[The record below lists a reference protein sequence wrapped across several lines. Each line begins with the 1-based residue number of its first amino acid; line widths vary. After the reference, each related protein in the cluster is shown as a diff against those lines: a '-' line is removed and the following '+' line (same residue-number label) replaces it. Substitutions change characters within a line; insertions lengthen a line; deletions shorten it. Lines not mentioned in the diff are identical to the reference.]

1 VLEESAVRALAT
13 RRAVP
18 AVVSF
23 YLDVDGRRYPR
34 PSDYAPRIEHL
45 FRLVRRAAEHHEP
58 HVATVLEADLARIA
72 DWLGRD
78 LDRSTTRGV
87 AAFSASAQGFFEVFE
102 LSLPVRDQAVVG
114 AGPDVAQ
121 LVAILAAS
129 QPALL
134 VAVDR
139 QRSRMLRVLFDEVEE
154 LEAPI
159 DEIPR
164 QVDTDVELGSFEHR
178 HEEFTRKHL
187 RRVAR
192 AVVEELRH
200 HPAEHLVLS
209 GSRETVAQLEAY
221 LPQHTLVLLSGR
233 IDLPTSRRQADLARA
248 TNELVQQTHRR
259 RQLGL
264 AKELRDR
271 AIQGAAAVT
280 GLTATLDALSDQR
293 IETLAVDAGF
303 EAQGGRCRDC
313 DALVALGERCSRCGG
328 TVVPVENVVDAAI
341 TEAFTHHVGFELC
354 ERDDLADL
362 GHIGAF
368 ERR

>member
-1 VLEESAVRALAT
+1 
-13 RRAVP
+13 
-18 AVVSF
+18 
-23 YLDVDGRRYPR
+23 
-34 PSDYAPRIEHL
+34 
-45 FRLVRRAAEHHEP
+45 
-58 HVATVLEADLARIA
+58 
-72 DWLGRD
+72 
-78 LDRSTTRGV
+78 
-87 AAFSASAQGFFEVFE
+87 
-102 LSLPVRDQAVVG
+102 
-114 AGPDVAQ
+114 
-121 LVAILAAS
+121 
-129 QPALL
+129 
-134 VAVDR
+134 
-139 QRSRMLRVLFDEVEE
+139 MLRVLFDEVEE

-159 DEIPR
+159 DDIPR

-178 HEEFTRKHL
+178 HEEFTRKHI

-233 IDLPTSRRQADLARA
+233 IDLPTSSRRSDLARA
-248 TNELVQQTHRR
+248 TNELVQETHRR

-271 AIQGAAAVT
+271 ANQGAAVT
-280 GLTATLDALSDQR
+280 GLTATLDALSAQR
-293 IETLAVDAGF
+293 VEMLVVDVGF
-303 EAQGGRCRDC
+303 EAQGGRCGDC
-313 DALVALGERCSRCGG
+313 DALVAHGERCSRCGG
-328 TVVPVENVVDAAI
+328 TVVPIENVVDAAI
-341 TEAFTHHVGFELC
+341 TEAFTHHVEFEPC

>member
-1 VLEESAVRALAT
+1 M
-13 RRAVP
+13 
-18 AVVSF
+18 
-23 YLDVDGRRYPR
+23 
-34 PSDYAPRIEHL
+34 
-45 FRLVRRAAEHHEP
+45 
-58 HVATVLEADLARIA
+58 
-72 DWLGRD
+72 
-78 LDRSTTRGV
+78 
-87 AAFSASAQGFFEVFE
+87 
-102 LSLPVRDQAVVG
+102 RDQAVVG

-121 LVAILAAS
+121 LVGILAAS
-129 QPALL
+129 RPVLL

-159 DEIPR
+159 DDIPR

-178 HEEFTRKHL
+178 HEEFTRKHI

-233 IDLPTSRRQADLARA
+233 IDLPTSSRRSDLARA
-248 TNELVQQTHRR
+248 TNELVQETHRR

-271 AIQGAAAVT
+271 ANQGAAAVT
-280 GLTATLDALSDQR
+280 GLTATLDALSAQR
-293 IETLAVDAGF
+293 VEMLVVDVGF
-303 EAQGGRCRDC
+303 EAQGVVAVPATRWSPTVSGVRDAEGRWFPSRTSSMRQSLKRSLTTWSSSPASAMTSLTSGISGPSNVADRD
-313 DALVALGERCSRCGG
+313 
-328 TVVPVENVVDAAI
+328 
-341 TEAFTHHVGFELC
+341 
-354 ERDDLADL
+354 RDDPKREKTCLT
-362 GHIGAF
+362 
-368 ERR
+368 EW